1 MTRHVLPPT
10 PAAGAQAQALATIV
24 ITTRNRCDDVL
35 RAVASSFA
43 QDLADLEVIVVD
55 DHSDDGTAERVCA
68 AFPRTRMIV
77 SRERAGYIVARNRAF
92 REARGRYVFSLD
104 DDAYFTAPDIVARVV
119 SQLEADRAI
128 GAVAIP
134 FIEPMA
140 HRSRSSLAHS
150 SLSKAG
156 DELRSYVGCAH
167 ALRRDVALALGGY
180 REFFVH
186 QGEERDLCLRM
197 RAAGWRVVAGDCGLI
212 VHMVSPKREAGRISH
227 YGIRNQILFETLNA
241 PLARLPLRLVSTV
254 AGAVRYRFSWP
265 TLPAKLRAIGAGIAW
280 SARRISERKPV
291 PDAVYCA
298 NRSLP
303 YHGPED
309 WDGDLPP
316 PCSNLQ
322 AVA

>member
-1 MTRHVLPPT
+1 VI
-10 PAAGAQAQALATIV
+10 AL
-24 ITTRNRCDDVL
+24 
-35 RAVASSFA
+35 S
-43 QDLADLEVIVVD
+43 
-55 DHSDDGTAERVCA
+55 ER
-68 AFPRTRMIV
+68 
-77 SRERAGYIVARNRAF
+77 SGYIVARNRGF
-92 REARGRYVFSLD
+92 REAKGRYVFSLD
-104 DDAYFTAPDIVARVV
+104 DDAYFSTPDTVSRVTG
-119 SQLEADRAI
+119 LFEGDATI

-134 FIEPMA
+134 YIEPLA
-140 HRSRSSLAHS
+140 RRSSSSLARPARIEPGS
-150 SLSKAG
+150 
-156 DELRSYVGCAH
+156 EVRSYVGCAH
-167 ALRRDVALALGGY
+167 AVRREAALALSGY
-180 REFFVH
+180 RELFVH